1 MGDREEYG
9 ESDWRRMEQQHHP
22 GFPLG
27 VSMGR
32 SDVHCRHGHSLAT
45 DELEKTLSLG
55 FQRYADLGDR
65 DSRLPR
71 YHRHLSIRLRRDA
84 TLHIFSVLNL

>member
-1 MGDREEYG
+1 
-9 ESDWRRMEQQHHP
+9 MEQQHHP

-27 VSMGR
+27 VPMGR

-55 FQRYADLGDR
+55 FQRHADLGDR
-65 DSRLPR
+65 DSCLPR

>member
-1 MGDREEYG
+1 
-9 ESDWRRMEQQHHP
+9 
-22 GFPLG
+22 
-27 VSMGR
+27 MGR

>member
-22 GFPLG
+22 GVPLG

-32 SDVHCRHGHSLAT
+32 SDVRSRDGYSLAT

-55 FQRYADLGDR
+55 FQCDASMAHGHR
-65 DSRLPR
+65 RL
-71 YHRHLSIRLRRDA
+71 HRHHRYLSIRLCRDA
-84 TLHIFSVLNL
+84 TVHLFSILNL